1 MQGEDVVYRL
11 EIRILAVDTATG
23 DCKEWKGAKIIK
35 NISGTTSTNNIETVT
50 SVFSDASMAACTAN
64 LYDDATPQSIECGI
78 VGIAA
83 TTIEWKCYVN
93 FLRINL

>member
-1 MQGEDVVYRL
+1 MTQLLVTVKNG
-11 EIRILAVDTATG
+11 
-23 DCKEWKGAKIIK
+23 KGAKIIK
-35 NISGTTSTNNIETVT
+35 NIAGATSTNNIETVV
-50 SVFSDASMAACTAN
+50 SVYSDLSMVTCTAN
-64 LYDDATPQSIECGI
+64 MYDDATPQSIEVGI